1 MDWVDPYAGFRYV
14 TDTVSVDTAH
24 QAEKLGAC
32 GIEAGIFGGD
42 VDPAFYIGLA
52 IHAGINSGISAEGN
66 INMSNTII
74 QHRPVALGEILTVDG
89 EIVAVDEVPRGQ
101 SVRTE
106 VRFCDADGALA
117 ITANRT
123 SLRPDPAKVGT
134 RGAGAKA
141 APLVEDVGALQP
153 GSRFSLTPDG
163 VKAYSSEG
171 NSIHYEP
178 AAAQAA
184 GFRAPII
191 GGGMGVHF
199 LTAALWDVS
208 RPISFAMD
216 VHFRRPIFWDEPVQV
231 YMDDVPPSVLAL
243 IKGEGKVG
251 TEIAISDLVPV

>member
-1 MDWVDPYAGFRYV
+1 MEWVDPHAGFRYV
-14 TDTVSVDTAH
+14 TDTVTVDAAH

-32 GIEAGIFGGD
+32 GIDAGVFATD

-74 QHRPVALGEILTVDG
+74 QHRPVRLGETLTVDG

-106 VRFCDADGALA
+106 VRFVDARGGLA

-123 SLRPDPAKVGT
+123 SLRPDPTKVGT
-134 RGAGAKA
+134 RGAGVKP
-141 APLVEDVGALQP
+141 APLVHAVSGLEPHG
-153 GSRFSLTPDG
+153 RFNLTPEG
-163 VKAYSSEG
+163 VKNYSSEG

-178 AAAQAA
+178 AAAVAA

-199 LTAALWDVS
+199 LTAALWAVS
-208 RPISFAMD
+208 RPTSFGMD
-216 VHFRRPIFWDEPVQV
+216 VYFRRPIFWDETVQV
-231 YMDDVPPSVLAL
+231 YMDDVPPGVLAL
-243 IKGEGKVG
+243 VKDEGKAG
-251 TEIAISDLVPV
+251 TEIAVRNLALA